1 MNSIKSQKGGQA
13 IAGGDKLDLIPFLID
28 YHVLEEIS
36 KDFLTRTVLTNES
49 SSSSTTDNKPVEA
62 GEQLECY
69 EGSFR
74 GRYLH
79 GTQDPRW
86 LFRLSTLILRCPPGC
101 SITLSDKHQQ
111 TITRSYSFHA

>member
-28 YHVLEEIS
+28 YHVLAEIS
-36 KDFLTRTVLTNES
+36 KDFLTRTVLTNEA
-49 SSSSTTDNKPVEA
+49 SSSSTTDNKPAEA

-86 LFRLSTLILRCPPGC
+86 LVRLSTLILRCPPGC
-101 SITLSDKHQQ
+101 SIT
-111 TITRSYSFHA
+111 